1 MKTNRVAMP
10 TQADTT
16 HGARRYIDGT
26 SKDGNSAWWAPNTT
40 LDMQWRA
47 RKEEGVSLHA
57 LALFAQLLEI
67 PHLANRHTPV
77 HKNPLVQ
84 TPSICEFRWPRL
96 KSHSVAN
103 KCCKVL
109 IIEPSYR
116 VLISLDADGD
126 AVVTGAGLALF
137 FVRIVAAIVS

>member
-1 MKTNRVAMP
+1 ML

-16 HGARRYIDGT
+16 NGARRYVDGI
-26 SKDGNSAWWAPNTT
+26 SKDGNGAWWTPNTT
-40 LDMQWRA
+40 PDMQWRA

-84 TPSICEFRWPRL
+84 TPSICELRWPRL

-103 KCCKVL
+103 ECCEVL
-109 IIEPSYR
+109 VIEPSYR

-137 FVRIVAAIVS
+137 FVRIVTAIVS